1 MLDFFPPIWNGT
13 LRDHYL
19 LLFGV
24 AGGIALITGLTGA
37 WLGARLAARQL
48 RDEFLAA
55 LRQDQEREMTRLQ
68 LSELVSAVD
77 VVSIEVERLAEAQRF
92 TAKLLSSS
100 DPSAR
105 LRPANPPASITPH

>member
-24 AGGIALITGLTGA
+24 AGGIALITGLAGA
-37 WLGARLAARQL
+37 WIGARLGARQL
-48 RDEFLAA
+48 RDELLAA
-55 LRQDQEREMTRLQ
+55 LRQDQEREMVRLQ
-68 LSELVSAVD
+68 LSEVVSAVD

-92 TAKLLSSS
+92 TARLLSSS

-105 LRPANPPASITPH
+105 RNASPPASITPH